1 MKTILRIVASEQSSL
16 EALHATTIK
25 FLDIKILQHT
35 V

>member
-1 MKTILRIVASEQSSL
+1 MKTMLRIVASEQCSL
-16 EALHATTIK
+16 EALHAAAK